1 MAKSIQDIINEQ
13 NIERDKR
20 LEIERYEKEEL
31 DKKNDYIRKENNLIR
46 NLYHPN
52 VSVGGQKTITTST
65 LIDIVSNGLF
75 LNLTSFNIS
84 SYPGSGNTWFD
95 LSNSGYDS
103 TINGA
108 SYSSLEKSFI
118 FNGTNNSIDCGSI
131 NDINSS
137 STEFS
142 VEVWIKTNVK
152 ATKSIIQ
159 NGSDYNTNSYYLWLQ
174 NSTQIVFEVWGGSSF
189 DAVYLTDGYETN
201 EWYQLVGTWKSGER
215 VKLYRNG
222 DMSTNAVW
230 FSGSIQNSIV
240 SGDTNTIIGQR
251 AGSFAFDGNISI
263 VRLYDR
269 ALTQEEVNQNFE
281 SNRSI
286 FGL

>member
-31 DKKNDYIRKENNLIR
+31 DKKNDYIRKQNNLQR
-46 NLYHPN
+46 SLYH
-52 VSVGGQKTITTST
+52 SASGGGHKPITAST

-75 LNLTSFNIS
+75 LNLTSFNTS
-84 SYPGSGNTWFD
+84 SYPGSGTTWFD
-95 LSNSGYDS
+95 LSNVYDS

-108 SYSSLEKSFI
+108 SYSSLESSFI

-131 NDINSS
+131 SDIDSS

-142 VEVWIKTNVK
+142 VEVWLKTNVK
-152 ATKSIIQ
+152 GTKSIIQ

-230 FSGSIQNSIV
+230 LTGSIQNSIV

-251 AGSFAFDGNISI
+251 GGSYAFNGNISI

-281 SNRSI
+281 SNKST

>member
-31 DKKNDYIRKENNLIR
+31 DKKNDYIRKQNNLQR
-46 NLYHPN
+46 SLYS
-52 VSVGGQKTITTST
+52 VSGGGHKPITAST

-75 LNLTSFNIS
+75 LNLTSFNTS

-95 LSNSGYDS
+95 LSNGYDS

-108 SYSSLEKSFI
+108 SYSSLESSFI

-131 NDINSS
+131 SDIDSS

-142 VEVWIKTNVK
+142 VEVWLKTNVK
-152 ATKSIIQ
+152 GTKSIIQ

-230 FSGSIQNSIV
+230 LTGSIQNSIV

-251 AGSFAFDGNISI
+251 GGSYAFNGNISI

-281 SNRSI
+281 SNKST